1 MWINLT
7 DASCWNF
14 RLSLAVPA
22 GTPNL
27 SEEVRAIP
35 NCEFHAPWFW
45 SPGRMQKTMPHE
57 RWEELSDKGK
67 HVCRFVKC
75 DEGEVPPQLRE
86 ANKGKL

>member
-1 MWINLT
+1 
-7 DASCWNF
+7 
-14 RLSLAVPA
+14 
-22 GTPNL
+22 
-27 SEEVRAIP
+27 
-35 NCEFHAPWFW
+35 
-45 SPGRMQKTMPHE
+45 MQKTMPHE